1 MKTSLMICLS
11 AVLLLHAVTSHA
23 EQPINK
29 QNTNKE
35 NIDKSQLIKTF
46 KSPLARPANDLRSH
60 QKIKTAAPC
69 RRQKSIKR
77 GIHQRSSLLMTVNT
91 TAHPLPIK
99 NINSEMVYLSA

>member
-11 AVLLLHAVTSHA
+11 AVLLLNAVTSHA

-35 NIDKSQLIKTF
+35 NIDKK
-46 KSPLARPANDLRSH
+46 PANKDL
-60 QKIKTAAPC
+60 QKPSGETCKRPPEPPKDKNGAPC

-77 GIHQRSSLLMTVNT
+77 VIHQRGSLPMTVNT